1 MDTLKDDV
9 LCKEKLYVDESSVA
23 QDSLEND
30 LEVFKELKFLRDS
43 NDAVGF
49 AFDAAWEVLDRH
61 LKEKSPKLGAAA
73 TREEAL
79 EAINEL
85 ISAYGPGLVLV
96 RNTVYAKI
104 QKLMK
109 LFIRARRYRSRPTP
123 AGGPSGSD
131 LYKWGTIEKDLPLN
145 VLNHYRKAKSDHIG
159 LLQTRI
165 WSLLE
170 NQTTEVKE
178 WWYLHNNEF
187 TEHLNITKERPEFLE
202 SGANEILS
210 ANIYSSKPI
219 FPLEISTIIMSYC
232 SLETCVSL
240 RQVSRVWYHAFQL
253 TDLESSVK
261 QRCPWFRLEGEL
273 HSWSECALVFVQR
286 QNSGKWSSADSFEDN
301 IPLRPLD
308 ENTPYR
314 VEPIELELGEK
325 LPADFEPIN
334 THLPGD
340 DCVCDSVHF
349 KQRFSPEYE
358 MHEIS
363 ETYPVANYKGLIWW
377 HMVGK
382 GLVPTSVDLDMQE
395 RFKFQY
401 DRTIPYTKYCHITQ
415 CSNRRFVVCNREDV
429 EVVLFDL
436 ESATATVMGLE
447 GNVPEEGVIKG
458 FVKGRFAPRY
468 LSASTFEEYR
478 RMYEVGYEDD
488 ED

>member
-30 LEVFKELKFLRDS
+30 LEVFKELKFLRDT

-308 ENTPYR
+308 ENTP
-314 VEPIELELGEK
+314 
-325 LPADFEPIN
+325 
-334 THLPGD
+334 
-340 DCVCDSVHF
+340 
-349 KQRFSPEYE
+349 
-358 MHEIS
+358 S